1 MTDPM
6 TDQTTLT
13 LPQQLVDEMIAHA
26 QQDAPNECCGI
37 IARAADGALTLYRTT
52 NAEASPWR
60 FNIPPQELLH
70 LYNAIE
76 HNDGDMLVIYHS
88 HVASEARPSPT
99 DLNIAR
105 LHRGPNPWPFW
116 VLVTLMDAEP
126 GVRAWRIDEGAEPDS
141 VVPNEIALEISET
154 EAPPRRLLLE
164 TIQQD
169 GRPRVREREL

>member
-1 MTDPM
+1 M
-6 TDQTTLT
+6 TLT
-13 LPQQLVDEMIAHA
+13 LPQQLIDEMVAHA
-26 QQDAPNECCGI
+26 RDDLPNECCGI
-37 IARAADGALTLYRTT
+37 IARDAVGALTLYRTT

-76 HNDGDMLVIYHS
+76 AADADMLVIYHS

-105 LHRGPNPWPFW
+105 LHRGPNPWPYW
-116 VLVTLMDAEP
+116 VLVSLKDEQP
-126 GVRAWRIDEGAEPDS
+126 SVRAWRIDESPEPDA
-141 VVPNEIALEISET
+141 VIANEIALEVGA
-154 EAPPRRLLLE
+154 APSRRLALE
-164 TIQQD
+164 TVEVE

>member
-1 MTDPM
+1 M
-6 TDQTTLT
+6 TLT
-13 LPQQLVDEMIAHA
+13 LPQQLIDEMVAHA
-26 QQDAPNECCGI
+26 RDDLPNECCGI
-37 IARAADGALTLYRTT
+37 IARDAAGALTLYRTT

-76 HNDGDMLVIYHS
+76 AADADMLVIYHS

-105 LHRGPNPWPFW
+105 LHRGPNPWPYW
-116 VLVTLMDAEP
+116 VLVSLKNEQP
-126 GVRAWRIDEGAEPDS
+126 SVRAWRIDESPEPDA
-141 VVPNEIALEISET
+141 VIANEIALEVGA
-154 EAPPRRLLLE
+154 APSRRLALE
-164 TIQQD
+164 TVEVE

>member
-1 MTDPM
+1 M
-6 TDQTTLT
+6 TLT
-13 LPQQLVDEMIAHA
+13 LPQQLIDEMVAHA
-26 QQDAPNECCGI
+26 RDDLPNECCGI
-37 IARAADGALTLYRTT
+37 IARDAAGALTLYRTT

-76 HNDGDMLVIYHS
+76 AADADMLVIYHS

-105 LHRGPNPWPFW
+105 LHRGPNPWPYW
-116 VLVTLMDAEP
+116 VLVSLKDEQP
-126 GVRAWRIDEGAEPDS
+126 SVRAWRIDESPEPDA
-141 VVPNEIALEISET
+141 VIANEIALEVGA
-154 EAPPRRLLLE
+154 APSRRRALE
-164 TIQQD
+164 TVEVE

>member
-1 MTDPM
+1 M
-6 TDQTTLT
+6 TLT
-13 LPQQLVDEMIAHA
+13 LPQQLIDEMVAHA
-26 QQDAPNECCGI
+26 RDDLPNECCGI
-37 IARAADGALTLYRTT
+37 IARDAAGALTLYRTT

-76 HNDGDMLVIYHS
+76 AADADMLVIYHS

-105 LHRGPNPWPFW
+105 LHRGPNPWPYW
-116 VLVTLMDAEP
+116 VLVSLKDEQP
-126 GVRAWRIDEGAEPDS
+126 SVRAWRIDESPEPDA
-141 VVPNEIALEISET
+141 VIANEIALEVGA
-154 EAPPRRLLLE
+154 APLRRLALE
-164 TIQQD
+164 TVEVE